1 MTQEELQKALE
12 AIGKGGITVNGDLVL
27 SKQVENEIGN
37 VEAGGI
43 GIQNVYS
50 STPAKAAIKREQ
62 SDASID
68 SAERE
73 QARLKAKAA
82 KPKKK
87 ADVKP
92 GCDKPKTLKY
102 YVHGN
107 NGRLMKQRK
116 RVDIVYKKWCE
127 WGWIDRQTSPDDF
140 DAFFEGEPR
149 HCNITWTGNT
159 TILTILLQGLL
170 QQPYIEKQTG
180 CAAKS
185 LVEQQ
190 FGKTANSDR
199 NRLDEDAANKIRATL
214 YVLDI
219 ENPLPERRGRNSDE
233 ETDISDAALM
243 EVYAGKLRS
252 TKGI

>member
-1 MTQEELQKALE
+1 MTQEEMQKVLE
-12 AIGKGGITVNGDLVL
+12 TMGKGGITVNGDLVL
-27 SKQVENEIGN
+27 NKQVENEIGN

-50 STPAKAAIKREQ
+50 STPAKAA
-62 SDASID
+62 
-68 SAERE
+68 
-73 QARLKAKAA
+73 

-87 ADVKP
+87 ADEKKP

-102 YVHGN
+102 FVHGN
-107 NGRLMKQRK
+107 NGYLMKQHK

-140 DAFFEGEPR
+140 DAFFEGNPR
-149 HCNITWTGNT
+149 HCNITWTANS
-159 TILTILLQGLL
+159 TILTILLQELL
-170 QQPYIEKQTG
+170 QQPYIGEQTG
-180 CAAKS
+180 LSAKS

-190 FGKTANSDR
+190 FGKTPNSDR
-199 NRLDEDAANKIRATL
+199 KRIDEDAANKIRATL
-214 YVLDI
+214 FILDI

-243 EVYAGKLRS
+243 EIYAGKLRS